1 MSSTKKTIY
10 IISTGCLVFMFTF
23 FKLFLDTQ
31 EDPCLFLGILFM
43 TAAYHL
49 IVRLVI
55 GTFADGA
62 LENGI
67 DPENHWFADSDAEQ
81 AAYRAIGV
89 KRWKNKLPTPDAW
102 KFSIKRRSLEDVIAE
117 SCRTEVVHEAGAVAS
132 LLTVLLTIP
141 FGYLWFFILT
151 AAIGAVFDLV
161 FVMIQRYN
169 RPRLMRA
176 AAKKRMRFFDKL
188 AYDTAFDEFKD
199 AEDGTVVSDE
209 SDVNDVSEI
218 SAATDNAG
226 EDNDESGD
234 SDESDE
240 LNEDESGD
248 SDGSDELDESDG
260 SDELDETDESGETD
274 KSAEEKDDHDNSKED
289 DE

>member
-10 IISTGCLVFMFTF
+10 IVSTGCLVFMFTF
-23 FKLFLDTQ
+23 FKLFVDTQ
-31 EDPCLFLGILFM
+31 KDPCLFLGILFM

-89 KRWKNKLPTPDAW
+89 KRWKNKFPVPDAW

-132 LLTVLLTIP
+132 LLSVLLTIP

-151 AAIGAVFDLV
+151 AAIGGVFDLV

-199 AEDGTVVSDE
+199 AEDGTAVSDE
-209 SDVNDVSEI
+209 SDVSDVSEI
-218 SAATDNAG
+218 SVTTDNDGG
-226 EDNDESGD
+226 ENDESGV

-240 LNEDESGD
+240 SNE
-248 SDGSDELDESDG
+248 SDELDDP
-260 SDELDETDESGETD
+260 DESE
-274 KSAEEKDDHDNSKED
+274 KSADD
-289 DE
+289 DEDHNNTGEEDE